1 MKKMSEFENIL
12 DDCLERLV
20 GGETVERCLG
30 SYPEQALELEPLLRT
45 AQATREA
52 SAIAPRAEFR
62 ARARYEFRSA
72 LHDEMSRKKQPR
84 FVLRRGWVVAL
95 MVIGILLVS
104 GGGTVLAAGDSMPD
118 SPLYSVKLATE
129 RVQMALT
136 PSPVGK
142 AQLCAKQADRRVSE
156 LIYLA
161 SKGDTQQVEAATE
174 RLDERLTTLVIL
186 VSPQSE
192 AVPVDEGPRVF
203 TEEPVPIPTAPAS
216 PATETIPVS
225 PATETVPVPPT
236 SPALEAT
243 PAPVY
248 EEPPSEWL
256 DDGASGSKGGNGEA
270 ELKGTLTGYL
280 ETHPGALRNALD
292 KVSPSVQAA
301 LLDAILISETAYR
314 EALAAMD

>member
-20 GGETVERCLG
+20 GGETMERCLG

-95 MVIGILLVS
+95 MVIGSLLVS

-186 VSPQSE
+186 VSPQGE

-203 TEEPVPIPTAPAS
+203 TEEPALTSTTPAL
-216 PATETIPVS
+216 

-236 SPALEAT
+236 SPALEAI
-243 PAPVY
+243 PAPAY

-270 ELKGTLTGYL
+270 ELKGILAGYL

-301 LLDAILISETAYR
+301 LLDAIRISETAYR

>member
-136 PSPVGK
+136 SSPVGK

-256 DDGASGSKGGNGEA
+256 DDGDNGSKGGNGEA

>member
-72 LHDEMSRKKQPR
+72 LHDEMNRKKQPR

-136 PSPVGK
+136 SSPVGK

-186 VSPQSE
+186 VSPQGE

-203 TEEPVPIPTAPAS
+203 TEEPALTPTTPAL
-216 PATETIPVS
+216 

-243 PAPVY
+243 PAPAY

>member
-136 PSPVGK
+136 SSPVGK

-161 SKGDTQQVEAATE
+161 SKGDAQQVEAATE

-186 VSPQSE
+186 VSPQGE

-203 TEEPVPIPTAPAS
+203 TEEPALTPTTPAL
-216 PATETIPVS
+216 

-243 PAPVY
+243 PAPAY

>member
-20 GGETVERCLG
+20 GGETVEWCLG

-45 AQATREA
+45 AQDAREA

-136 PSPVGK
+136 SSPVGK

-186 VSPQSE
+186 VSPQGE

-203 TEEPVPIPTAPAS
+203 TEEPVPIPTTPAS

>member
-72 LHDEMSRKKQPR
+72 LHDEMNRKKQPR

-136 PSPVGK
+136 SSPVGK

-161 SKGDTQQVEAATE
+161 SKGDAQQVEAATE

-186 VSPQSE
+186 VSPQGE

-203 TEEPVPIPTAPAS
+203 TEEPALTPTTPAL
-216 PATETIPVS
+216 

-243 PAPVY
+243 PAPAY

-270 ELKGTLTGYL
+270 KLKGTLTGYL

>member
-136 PSPVGK
+136 SSPVGK

-186 VSPQSE
+186 VSPQGE

-256 DDGASGSKGGNGEA
+256 DDGDNGSKGGNGEA

>member
-52 SAIAPRAEFR
+52 SAIAPRAEFK

-136 PSPVGK
+136 SSPVGK

-256 DDGASGSKGGNGEA
+256 DDGDNGSKGGNGEA

>member
-136 PSPVGK
+136 SSPVGK